1 MEGREVFRKS
11 ARVERGDETLLR
23 SSVWRKALKGEA
35 YERWGLK
42 EASQGIEALDK
53 STSRG

>member
-1 MEGREVFRKS
+1 MEGREVFRES
-11 ARVERGDETLLR
+11 ARVERGEETLLR

-42 EASQGIEALDK
+42 EASKGLKAKVD

>member
-11 ARVERGDETLLR
+11 ARAERGEETLLR

-42 EASQGIEALDK
+42 EASKGLEARM